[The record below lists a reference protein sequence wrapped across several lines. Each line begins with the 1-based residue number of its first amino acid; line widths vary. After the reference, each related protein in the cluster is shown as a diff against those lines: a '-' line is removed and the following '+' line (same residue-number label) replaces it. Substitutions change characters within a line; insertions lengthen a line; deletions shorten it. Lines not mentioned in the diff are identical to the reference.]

1 MHFFTFFAG
10 LFIALP
16 LWANDMMNLRSY
28 GNEANDKMYLFTSLA
43 CPHCAHFHQDVLPEI
58 EKTYLNTNKAKVVM
72 VDMVMNNASLLGAM
86 LLRCAPKEKQHEIEK
101 ELYQKQ
107 KEWAFDEQ
115 TARTF
120 LASIAQKHEISA
132 GEFET
137 CIQNKDLQ
145 KTVITDQKRLSST
158 YAVTHMPTLILRRKD
173 NIFVWKGSNKD
184 EIMNGL
190 LEAFE

>member
-28 GNEANDKMYLFTSLA
+28 GNETNDKMYLFTSLA
-43 CPHCAHFHQDVLPEI
+43 CSHCAHFHQDVFPEI

-86 LLRCAPKEKQHEIEK
+86 LLRCSPKEKQHEIEK

-145 KTVITDQKRLSST
+145 KTVITDQKRLAAT
-158 YAVTHMPTLILRRKD
+158 YSVTHMPTLVFRRD
-173 NIFVWKGSNKD
+173 NRVYTWQGADKD